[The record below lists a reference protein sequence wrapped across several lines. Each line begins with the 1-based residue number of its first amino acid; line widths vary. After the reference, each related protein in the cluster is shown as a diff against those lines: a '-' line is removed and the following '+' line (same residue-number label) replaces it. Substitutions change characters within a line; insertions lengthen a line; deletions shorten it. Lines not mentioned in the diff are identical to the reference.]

1 MISHTRVD
9 IVDAFGMSVT
19 TRPFSRTVSSSSS
32 STSTTT
38 KHPSIALYGSREN
51 NNNNNNNINPEKSI
65 NGDLISETSATTPIT
80 MDQLMPDE
88 SIQEALQNAV
98 NKTIVFE
105 HQEEGKEGEKHDTDE
120 TESSSSLVSSDLNRS
135 LSESSSLS
143 SSSRLEELSDLSPN
157 YPFAPPLTYNKFLTM
172 QSKRVMVSIR
182 YSAESGLKKFFL
194 TAAKRIKDM
203 FPDVI
208 LERVI
213 LPKVDVGESGFDA
226 KSAFAGSVFE
236 ILVDGKVVFRTA
248 PGRKGTQSNE
258 MTVFV
263 SMQELDAAISRAR
276 RRRRPSTV
284 VYGEEDDLDDD
295 KSRLQV
301 LKDKAYE
308 INLKKAAQLKKK

>member
-1 MISHTRVD
+1 MISNTRVD

-32 STSTTT
+32 ASSTTT
-38 KHPSIALYGSREN
+38 KHHSIALYGSREN
-51 NNNNNNNINPEKSI
+51 NNNNNINTEKSI
-65 NGDLISETSATTPIT
+65 NGDLISETAATTPIT

-105 HQEEGKEGEKHDTDE
+105 HQEEVKEGEEYDTDE
-120 TESSSSLVSSDLNRS
+120 TESSSSL
-135 LSESSSLS
+135 
-143 SSSRLEELSDLSPN
+143 
-157 YPFAPPLTYNKFLTM
+157 
-172 QSKRVMVSIR
+172 SKRVMVSIR

-284 VYGEEDDLDDD
+284 VYGEDDDLDDD